1 MVLMCICGGI
11 GIHTSLRGWHFA
23 GSSPARYTMCEY
35 CIIGNILDF
44 QSNVGGSNPP
54 IRSNENKDFINKWIG

>member
-1 MVLMCICGGI
+1 MCICGGI